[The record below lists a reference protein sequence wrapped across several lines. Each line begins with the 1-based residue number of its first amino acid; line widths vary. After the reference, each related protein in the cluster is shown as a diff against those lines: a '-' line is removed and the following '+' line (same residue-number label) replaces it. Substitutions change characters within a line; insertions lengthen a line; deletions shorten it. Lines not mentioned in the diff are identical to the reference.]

1 MSDDAPARIPAW
13 AERWVRLLDD
23 GLRVPGT
30 DYRIGLDGIVG
41 LLLPAAGDALSAV
54 SALSLFYLAYQRGVP
69 YRVLARMLLNV
80 GLDALIGAVPVLGD
94 LFDFAW
100 KANRRNLIL
109 IERAQGAHADDAR
122 SQRGGL
128 VDRLV
133 LGLMLVALLGL
144 VLLPLALSLWLL
156 SKLFTG

>member
-1 MSDDAPARIPAW
+1 MSNDAPARIPAW

-23 GLRVPGT
+23 GFRVPGT
-30 DYRIGLDGIVG
+30 DYRIGLDGMIG
-41 LLLPAAGDALSAV
+41 LFLPAAGDALSAV

-109 IERAQGAHADDAR
+109 IERATAADRRAE
-122 SQRGGL
+122 RGGL
-128 VDRLV
+128 ADRLV
-133 LGLMLVALLGL
+133 LGLMLLALLGL
-144 VLLPLALSLWLL
+144 LLLPLALSLWLL
-156 SKLFTG
+156 SKLFSGAAS

>member
-23 GLRVPGT
+23 GFRVPGT
-30 DYRIGLDGIVG
+30 EYRVGLDGIIG
-41 LLLPAAGDALSAV
+41 LLFPAAGDALSAV

-109 IERAQGAHADDAR
+109 IERATTSDRRAE
-122 SQRGGL
+122 RGGIA
-128 VDRLV
+128 DRLV
-133 LGLMLVALLGL
+133 LGLILVALAGL
-144 VLLPLALSLWLL
+144 LLLPLALSLWLL
-156 SKLFTG
+156 SALFSGPPS